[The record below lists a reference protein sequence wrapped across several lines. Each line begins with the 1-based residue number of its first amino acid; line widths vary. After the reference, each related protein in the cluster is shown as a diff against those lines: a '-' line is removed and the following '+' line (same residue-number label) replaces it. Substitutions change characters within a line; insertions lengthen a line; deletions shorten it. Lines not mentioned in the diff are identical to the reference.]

1 MLERIRSRL
10 RWGALT
16 LALLGAGLPG
26 SSQTTP
32 VDRGQR
38 VFTCGHSFH
47 VFVPG
52 ILADMAKGAGI
63 RDHKIVGLSSIGGSR
78 VVQHWDVADEKNKA
92 KEALRAGK
100 VDVLTLSPILLPDE
114 GIERFAKLAVE
125 HNPKVRVTVQEFWL
139 PFDLYDGHTKR
150 PKTVDHDA
158 PAAAELKKEHE
169 PYFKSMDEHVR
180 DLNKKLGK
188 EVLFV
193 VPVGQA
199 VIALREKIIG
209 GEAPGLKKQSDLF
222 TDAIGHPKPPLQA
235 LVAYCHFAVIYRRTP
250 VGLPVPAV
258 LAGSDNAEKLNR
270 LLQDLA
276 WNAVTH
282 HPLSGVKARA
292 EPRGGDKDTK
302 SEVNLLAGGDLSR
315 NWTTTGNWKLDNEGV
330 VTLMPRKGEKGWQ
343 RYDAYL
349 WLNKQYR
356 DFEAEFE
363 YKVEKGGNS
372 GFYFHVGDKTDPVK
386 QGIEV
391 QISDSASEKS
401 GAKLTD
407 HDSGGIIPGIPPTK
421 NAAKPAG
428 EWNRMKVTCKGN
440 KVTVLLNGEVVNEAA
455 LDSRTLKDR
464 PSAGYIGF
472 QDHGLPLALRNL
484 RLQEL

>member
-1 MLERIRSRL
+1 MFERSRSRL
-10 RWGALT
+10 RLGALT
-16 LALLGAGLPG
+16 LALLGAGLQA

-38 VFTCGHSFH
+38 VFTCGHSFL

-63 RDHKIVGLSSIGGSR
+63 KDHKMAGLSSIGGSR
-78 VVQHWDVADEKNKA
+78 VIQHWNVADEKNKA
-92 KEALRAGK
+92 KEALRHGT
-100 VDVLTLSPILLPDE
+100 VDVLSLSPIHLPDE
-114 GIERFAKLAVE
+114 GLEKFARLALE

-139 PFDLYDGHTKR
+139 PFDLHDGHTKR

-158 PAAAELKKEHE
+158 PTVTGLKKEHDL
-169 PYFKSMDEHVR
+169 YFKSMDEHVR
-180 DLNKKLGK
+180 EQNRKLEK

-199 VIALREKIIG
+199 VIALRAKIIDG
-209 GEAPGLKKQSDLF
+209 KAPGLKKQSDLF
-222 TDAIGHPKPPLQA
+222 IDAIGHPRPPLQA

-250 VGLPVPAV
+250 VGLPVPDV
-258 LAGSDNAEKLNR
+258 LARSDDKENLNR
-270 LLQDLA
+270 LLQELA
-276 WNAVTH
+276 WDAVTH
-282 HPLSGVKARA
+282 HSLSGVK
-292 EPRGGDKDTK
+292 DTK
-302 SEVNLLAGGDLSR
+302 QGVSLLARGDLSR

-330 VTLMPRKGEKGWQ
+330 VTLMPRNGEKGWQ

-356 DFEAEFE
+356 DFAAEFE
-363 YKVEKGGNS
+363 YMVEKGGNS
-372 GFYFHVGDKTDPVK
+372 GFYFHVGDKKDPVK
-386 QGIEV
+386 NGIEV
-391 QISDSASEKS
+391 QIYDSASKKR

-428 EWNRMKVTCKGN
+428 EWNRMKVTCTGN
-440 KVTVLLNGEVVNEAA
+440 KVTVILNGEVVNEAT
-455 LDSRTLKDR
+455 LDSRTIQDR
-464 PSAGYIGF
+464 PAIGYIGF
-472 QDHGLPLALRNL
+472 QDHGLPLSLRNIHV
-484 RLQEL
+484 QEL